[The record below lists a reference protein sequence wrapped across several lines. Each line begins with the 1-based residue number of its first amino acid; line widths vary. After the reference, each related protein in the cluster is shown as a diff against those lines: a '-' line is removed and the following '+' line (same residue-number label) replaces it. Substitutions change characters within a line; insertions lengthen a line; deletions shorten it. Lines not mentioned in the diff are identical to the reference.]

1 MIDRK
6 QLKES
11 AKDILGHELFGSRW
25 LKMLLVWLIYDL
37 IVGAVSG
44 SGARSSIDTT
54 NGAIVAGVA
63 VITSLLAIAA
73 LIVTGPLEYG
83 MIRITT
89 KCAREN
95 KEAEFDEFLVGFKE
109 CMSDAIILN
118 VLTKIFIFLWTL
130 LLIIPGI
137 IKSYAYSMAIYI
149 QQDQKNKDW
158 RYCLDKSKEMTNG
171 HKWELFVLDLSF
183 IGWFIVGL
191 LCFGI
196 GLLWVIPY
204 YQVTK
209 ANFYLELKKQFEP
222 QEELPK
228 EEVQEG
234 FEKDV
239 FSDKEPE
246 VVEGEIIEDD
256 KD

>member
-1 MIDRK
+1 MADRK

-25 LKMLLVWLIYDL
+25 LKMLLVWLVYDL
-37 IVGAVSG
+37 IIGAASGTGSRSYDAANGQVLVGMTV
-44 SGARSSIDTT
+44 
-54 NGAIVAGVA
+54 VAT
-63 VITSLLAIAA
+63 ILAIAA
-73 LIVTGPLEYG
+73 LVISGPLAYG

-89 KCAREN
+89 RCAREN

-109 CMSDAIILN
+109 CMADAILLN
-118 VLTKIFIFLWTL
+118 ILTKIFVFLWTL

-158 RYCLDKSKEMTNG
+158 RYCLDKSQEMMKG
-171 HKWELFVLDLSF
+171 HKWDLFVLDLSF
-183 IGWFIVGL
+183 IGWYIVGL
-191 LCFGI
+191 LCLGI
-196 GLLWVIPY
+196 GMLWVVPY
-204 YQVTK
+204 HQVTK

-222 QEELPK
+222 QEELPN

-246 VVEGEIIEDD
+246 VVEGEIIEDKND
-256 KD
+256 